1 MVVSDS
7 SSTIRVIALFSQNK
21 QSIRCGAFVVSWFNG
36 VTLSLTG
43 TYSNLDVVVGYVIA
57 IDELF
62 LVLVSHNLIQ
72 Y

>member
-21 QSIRCGAFVVSWFNG
+21 QSICCGAFVVSWFNG
-36 VTLSLTG
+36 VTLALAG
-43 TYSNLDVVVGYVIA
+43 TYSNLDVVVGYVVV

-62 LVLVSHNLIQ
+62 LVLLSYNLKR